1 MLNRE
6 LPAGVIQAGTTPRV
20 EADIRSAARSPA
32 RPQGSTAVPLTGVA
46 RPNAAGDRGDRPS
59 PPAPQARGRWL
70 LACAVALLNIALW
83 FLAVPQV
90 QVVDAP
96 ARLQGLAYNGY
107 TQWGSPLDG
116 SVPDDATLAQ
126 DMQRIAATAS
136 RLRTYSSSEMPALPA
151 LADQYRVRLTAGV
164 WLDPRADH
172 NQREID
178 AAVLAAR
185 KHASVERIIAGNET
199 QLHRSLTPDQLRAA
213 LRQLRARVGVP
224 VSTAEPWHVWLAQ
237 PWLADEVDFIT
248 VHLLPYWE
256 GVPADKA
263 VDYALQRHQ
272 QLRARFPGKRI
283 VIGEAG
289 WPSAGERI
297 GGAHASLA
305 NQALFVRQFTARAQ
319 ALSLD
324 YFLMEAVDQPWKR
337 VNESR
342 VGGHWGLWDVQ
353 RAPKFALQ
361 GPIDAAPLWWVQ
373 ALCASALALVFSV
386 PLLMRLRHLKR
397 TSRVVLA
404 LAVQAVASAAVI
416 SAASV
421 LQGYLSPADVLMATV
436 LLPAGALMALLLV
449 SQALEFAEQFWPASR
464 PPRLLRQ
471 ASGAAATGLPRV
483 SVHLAC
489 SNEPPAMVIATI
501 DSLLALDWPALEII
515 VVDNN
520 TRDPAL
526 WQPVQAHVQWRQA
539 QLATRASSAA
549 LRFVHLPHWPGF
561 KAGALNHA
569 LALTDPR
576 AQWIAVVDAD
586 YVVSPDWLRAVAGHF
601 DDPATVVVQ
610 CPQAHRNWRDSRL
623 ARMMN
628 FEFDSFFR
636 IGMHHRAAR
645 NALVQHG
652 TMTLVRREALQ
663 AVGGWDADCICED
676 TELGLRLLRAGGR
689 VVYVDEV
696 LGTGLLP
703 ADFAAYQR
711 QRRRWAQG
719 GMQILRKHGAALLRG
734 PELGFAQ
741 RAHFVA
747 GWLPWLADAL
757 HLVFS
762 AVAVVW
768 TAGALLAPRW
778 FELPTPTLALAL
790 LGACVAR
797 WGMSLAL
804 HLRCV
809 TPQPADALGALVA
822 AMALSHAVACG
833 VLKGLLQRR
842 AVFDIT
848 RKATVNSGDTTAAVA
863 PQAPV
868 NPNRPSAAAVW
879 LLALLGSAA
888 ALWASGWPRGD
899 GLTAWTLILCLQA
912 LPYLAACVCQQL
924 CAQQS
929 ALRWRTAAHA
939 R

>member
-1 MLNRE
+1 MR
-6 LPAGVIQAGTTPRV
+6 A
-20 EADIRSAARSPA
+20 
-32 RPQGSTAVPLTGVA
+32 
-46 RPNAAGDRGDRPS
+46 AAGERGDRHPPCAPS
-59 PPAPQARGRWL
+59 APDVRWPWL
-70 LACAVALLNIALW
+70 LAWAVALLNIALW
-83 FLAVPQV
+83 FVAVPQV
-90 QVVDAP
+90 QVEDAP

-107 TQWGSPLDG
+107 TRWGSPLDG
-116 SVPDDATLAQ
+116 SVPDDAALAQ
-126 DMQRIAATAS
+126 DMQRIAATAA
-136 RLRTYSSSEMPALPA
+136 RLRTYSSSEMPSLPA
-151 LADQYRVRLTAGV
+151 LADQYRVRLSAGV
-164 WLDPRADH
+164 WLDARAEH

-178 AAVLAAR
+178 AVVLAAR

-237 PWLADEVDFIT
+237 PWLANEVDFIT

-263 VDYALQRHQ
+263 VDYALQRYR
-272 QLRARFPGKRI
+272 QLRERFPGKRI

-297 GGAHASLA
+297 GGARASLA
-305 NQALFVRQFTARAQ
+305 NQALFVRQFSARAQ

-361 GPIDAAPLWWVQ
+361 GPVDAAPLWWLP

-386 PLLMRLRHLKR
+386 PLLARLRHLKR
-397 TSRVVLA
+397 ASRVALA

-416 SAASV
+416 SAAAV

-436 LLPAGALMALLLV
+436 LLPAGALMTLLLV

-464 PPRLLRQ
+464 PPRLSRREPGP
-471 ASGAAATGLPRV
+471 AEVVWPRI

-489 SNEPPAMVIATI
+489 SNEPPAMVIATL

-520 TRDPAL
+520 TRDPQR
-526 WQPVQAHVQWRQA
+526 WQPVQAHVQRRQA
-539 QLATRASSAA
+539 QLATRGSSVA

-569 LALTDPR
+569 LALTDAS

-586 YVVSPDWLRAVAGHF
+586 YVVRPDWLRAVAGHF
-601 DDPATVVVQ
+601 EDPATVVVQ
-610 CPQAHRNWRDSRL
+610 CPQAHRDWRGSRL

-628 FEFDSFFR
+628 FEFDGFFR

-652 TMTLVRREALQ
+652 TMTLVRRDALQ
-663 AVGGWDADCICED
+663 AAGGWDADCICED

-689 VVYVDEV
+689 MVYVDEV

-703 ADFAAYQR
+703 ADFAAYRRQR
-711 QRRRWAQG
+711 QRWAQG

-734 PELGFAQ
+734 ADLTLAQ
-741 RAHFVA
+741 RAHFLA
-747 GWLPWLADAL
+747 GWLPWFADAL

-762 AVAVVW
+762 AVAVLW

-778 FELPTPTLALAL
+778 FELPTPTLAMAL

-797 WGMSLAL
+797 WAMSFAL

-809 TPQPADALGALVA
+809 TSRPADALGALVA

-833 VLKGLLQRR
+833 VFKGLLQRR

-848 RKATVNSGDTTAAVA
+848 RKAAAPDRRDTRAAGMPGA
-863 PQAPV
+863 PAHP
-868 NPNRPSAAAVW
+868 PRPGAEAAW

-888 ALWASGWPRGD
+888 ALWGWGWPRGD
-899 GLTAWTLILCLQA
+899 GLSAWTLILGLQA
-912 LPYLAACVCQQL
+912 LPYLAACACQYL
-924 CAQQS
+924 GAS
-929 ALRWRTAAHA
+929 GRALRWRTVAPAP
-939 R
+939 